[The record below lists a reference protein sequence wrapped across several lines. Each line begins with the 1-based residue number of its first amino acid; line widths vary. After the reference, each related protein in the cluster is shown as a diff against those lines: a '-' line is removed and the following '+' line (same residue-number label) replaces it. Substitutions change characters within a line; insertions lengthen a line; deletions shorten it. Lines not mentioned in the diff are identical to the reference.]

1 MRLRN
6 GLALIVMVLAVSS
19 FAPQTA
25 RADRVCHEECSGGVC
40 RQVCIETEGR
50 AQRREDRR
58 EERQERREERRE
70 DRRDREPGVELR
82 VPGADVEV
90 GR

>member
-19 FAPQTA
+19 FAPQAA

-58 EERQERREERRE
+58 EERQERRE